1 MEAISKKEP
10 IPETFNTLEEA
21 AEFWDTHDTADYEEY
36 LKEVKDVEINI
47 KTITREVQFEPE
59 VALQV
64 ARLAKVKGTS
74 FSVLVNS
81 WIKEKLNIFR

>member
-1 MEAISKKEP
+1 MEAVKKKEP
-10 IPETFNTLEEA
+10 IPETFNTIEEA
-21 AEFWDTHDTADYEEY
+21 VEFWDTSDTTDYEEY
-36 LKEVKDVEINI
+36 LKVVKDVEIDI

-64 ARLAKVKGTS
+64 ARLAKAKGIS

-81 WIKEKLNIFR
+81 WIKEKLDFFR